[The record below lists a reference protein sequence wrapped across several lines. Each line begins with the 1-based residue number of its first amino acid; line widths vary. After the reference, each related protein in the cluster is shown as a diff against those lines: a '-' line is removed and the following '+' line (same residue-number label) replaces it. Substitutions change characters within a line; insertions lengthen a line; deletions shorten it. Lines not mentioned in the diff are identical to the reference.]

1 MGTWARMSTCDGLT
15 RETVQTSPGTDK
27 QTRDS
32 QGRKD
37 HAATKMDHVEPQA
50 TPWMALTPKHGT
62 KEVRPE
68 ERTDDT
74 RLKMGKAKFTRSSP
88 WPSNSTRKTLF

>member
-1 MGTWARMSTCDGLT
+1 MGTWARMSTCDSLT
-15 RETVQTSPGTDK
+15 METVQISPGTDK

-32 QGRKD
+32 QGRKY
-37 HAATKMDHVEPQA
+37 HAATKTDHVEPQA

-62 KEVRPE
+62 KEVRPD

-74 RLKMGKAKFTRSSP
+74 RLKTGKAKFTCLSP
-88 WPSNSTRKTLF
+88 WPSNSTLKTLF